1 MIFLVIYAIMA
12 LLFWFISEE
21 SSFCRV
27 LFAAWSALMVLIML
41 NAIFD
46 VNNSGYELSKLEYCA
61 ATTVGESHSVKTQS
75 DTKVYFYE
83 DASGETFAVE
93 ISPEQIEEIPGL
105 DSPKILKRELK
116 CKNSIVKA
124 FMLDQFEE
132 KTEYKL
138 LIPEK
143 NSLK

>member
-1 MIFLVIYAIMA
+1 MTIILLIAIA

-21 SSFCRV
+21 SNFCRI
-27 LFAAWSALMVLIML
+27 LFAAWSAIMVVIML

-46 VNNSGYELSKLEYCA
+46 TNNIGYELSKLEYCA

-83 DASGETFAVE
+83 DASGEIFAVE
-93 ISPEQIEEIPGL
+93 ISPEQTEEIPGL
-105 DSPKILKRELK
+105 DSPQILKRELK
-116 CKNSIVKA
+116 CTNSIVKA